1 MVPLDPPHCWYLP
14 SVQLINVKGWEFETE
29 ILKTYPWKLFVTEL
43 SVFGREFRTLLRYP
57 ENLRKNLASWKIS
70 RVFLKKRSD
79 PILGE
84 KCWELQKNNQFL
96 FKTGH
101 WITHISTKRQP
112 AKQRLPGGY
121 RVVYSFQAPRTTLQ
135 KTHISLVYILS
146 SLVVTTR
153 KSTEKSTGQNAKYCG
168 RLSRVPPKARKKKL
182 EKKYEK
188 KNEKMHEKKHD
199 KRHKKKHHKKHEKKH
214 GKNTQKPRKKARQK
228 TGPPPRGNVYRKE
241 KGQARKKAPEHS
253 EKSTRKSTKNTTSK
267 ITKRHQKKHD
277 KKHGKTAPEKARRNT

>member
-1 MVPLDPPHCWYLP
+1 MECSLKIICFITPRVHDLYL
-14 SVQLINVKGWEFETE
+14 
-29 ILKTYPWKLFVTEL
+29 LKDGTKKI
-43 SVFGREFRTLLRYP
+43 RARYY
-57 ENLRKNLASWKIS
+57 A
-70 RVFLKKRSD
+70 
-79 PILGE
+79 
-84 KCWELQKNNQFL
+84 
-96 FKTGH
+96 
-101 WITHISTKRQP
+101 
-112 AKQRLPGGY
+112 Y
-121 RVVYSFQAPRTTLQ
+121 
-135 KTHISLVYILS
+135 LVYILS

-168 RLSRVPPKARKKKL
+168 CLSRVPPKARKKNL

-241 KGQARKKAPEHS
+241 KGQARKKARKKAPEHC
-253 EKSTRKSTKNTTSK
+253 EKSTRKCTKNTTSK

-277 KKHGKTAPEKARRNT
+277 KKHGKTALEKARRNRYKNAPEIPPNKNTRKS